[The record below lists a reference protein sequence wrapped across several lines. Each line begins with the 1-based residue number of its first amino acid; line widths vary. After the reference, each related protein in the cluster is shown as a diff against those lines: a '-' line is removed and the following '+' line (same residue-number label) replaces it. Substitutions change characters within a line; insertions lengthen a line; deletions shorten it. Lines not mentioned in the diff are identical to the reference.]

1 MLWRVRTTM
10 PDRPGSLAR
19 LAEQCGRADVN
30 ILGLQI
36 FPGVEAVTD
45 ELVLRTPSDWREE
58 EIERLVQR
66 AGGGRVAATVCSEA
80 ALVDQPTR
88 YVQAARSILAQP
100 ASFPEIVA
108 TLFDAEPDPGP
119 GAAGPTQ
126 DVMEMSVGDVQVQVR
141 RHAPFTPTEHARGAA
156 MADLVTDVLARSRLE
171 QPMPS
176 AARRVGSAATPT
188 YVVGD
193 GVVSAAVDGTTV
205 GIAQIRPEAGE
216 EGVRE
221 LVLRGRPRLAA
232 ARHRHPPA
240 GGGVPAGGAG
250 RRLGGRDEHPRRQPG
265 RPAAGAGRRA
275 AGPDPDVCR
284 AAHGARP
291 GARLRRR
298 PLRLGPGPRR

>member
-36 FPGVEAVTD
+36 FPGMEAVTD
-45 ELVLRTPSDWREE
+45 ELVLRTPSDWGEQ

-66 AGGGRVAATVCSEA
+66 AGGGRVSATVCSEA

-108 TLFDAEPDPGP
+108 TLFDAEADPAP
-119 GAAGPTQ
+119 GTRGPTQ

-156 MADLVTDVLARSRLE
+156 MADLVTDVLTRSRLE
-171 QPMPS
+171 QPTPA
-176 AARRVGSAATPT
+176 AARRLGSAATPT

-193 GVVSAAVDGTTV
+193 GAVTAAVDGTTV

-216 EGVRE
+216 DGVRE
-221 LVLRGRPRLAA
+221 LVLEVDLAWQRRGIGTRLLVEASRLAA
-232 ARHRHPPA
+232 LD
-240 GGGVPAGGAG
+240 GASEIVMNT
-250 RRLGGRDEHPRRQPG
+250 RADNQAVLPLVL
-265 RPAAGAGRRA
+265 AAGLRGRIRMSAERLTVRA
-275 AGPDPDVCR
+275 AVRDF
-284 AAHGARP
+284 AGAR
-291 GARLRRR
+291 
-298 PLRLGPGPRR
+298 

>member
-45 ELVLRTPSDWREE
+45 ELVLRTPSDWGEE
-58 EIERLVQR
+58 EIARLVQR
-66 AGGGRVAATVCSEA
+66 AGGGRVSATVCSEA

-108 TLFDAEPDPGP
+108 TLFDAEADPAP
-119 GAAGPTQ
+119 GDRRPTQ

-141 RHAPFTPTEHARGAA
+141 RAAPFTPTEHARGAA
-156 MADLVTDVLARSRLE
+156 MADLVTDVLSRARHE
-171 QPMPS
+171 QPMP
-176 AARRVGSAATPT
+176 AAGRRLGSAATPT

-193 GVVSAAVDGTTV
+193 GAVSAAVDGTTV
-205 GIAQIRPEAGE
+205 GVARIRPEAGE

-221 LVLRGRPRLAA
+221 LVLEVDPAWQRRGIGTRLLVEASRLAA
-232 ARHRHPPA
+232 L
-240 GGGVPAGGAG
+240 GGAAEIVMNT
-250 RRLGGRDEHPRRQPG
+250 RADNQAVLPLVL
-265 RPAAGAGRRA
+265 AAGLRGRIRMSAERLTVRA
-275 AGPDPDVCR
+275 PVRDFAT
-284 AAHGARP
+284 AR
-291 GARLRRR
+291 
-298 PLRLGPGPRR
+298 

>member
-45 ELVLRTPSDWREE
+45 ELVLRTPSDWGEE

-66 AGGGRVAATVCSEA
+66 SGGGRVSATLCSEA

-88 YVQAARSILAQP
+88 YVQAARSILTQP

-108 TLFDAEPDPGP
+108 TLFDAEADPAP
-119 GAAGPTQ
+119 GDRSPTQ

-141 RHAPFTPTEHARGAA
+141 RQAPFTPTEHARGAA
-156 MADLVTDVLARSRLE
+156 MADLVTDVLSRSRHE
-171 QPMPS
+171 QPTPA
-176 AARRVGSAATPT
+176 AARRLGSAATPT

-193 GVVSAAVDGTTV
+193 GAVSAAVDGTTV
-205 GIAQIRPEAGE
+205 GIAQLRPEAGE

-221 LVLRGRPRLAA
+221 LVLEVDPAWQRRGIGTRLLVEASRLAA
-232 ARHRHPPA
+232 LD
-240 GGGVPAGGAG
+240 GASEIVMNT
-250 RRLGGRDEHPRRQPG
+250 RADNQAVLPLVL
-265 RPAAGAGRRA
+265 AAGLRGRIRMSAERLTVRA
-275 AGPDPDVCR
+275 PVRDFA
-284 AAHGARP
+284 GAR
-291 GARLRRR
+291 
-298 PLRLGPGPRR
+298 